1 MICGQWQ
8 QWIAESPPFWDL
20 EPSARETRS
29 KHLRQCWECRR
40 YALEDDPTLMFIE
53 LPKVEVSDAEVD
65 EILAT
70 VGTLRRARALEKG
83 ASPQRGH
90 LGRNLAAAAL
100 LTALL
105 LVPGH
110 TGPTRHGSVSRD
122 DIDSGESGLQSP
134 SAGALFLVTGT
145 EALSLIE
152 NLNRPEA
159 RIYQLTED
167 DLSVVMIVDESLDL

>member
-1 MICGQWQ
+1 MTCGQWQ
-8 QWIAESPPFWDL
+8 QWTAESLPFWEL
-20 EPSARETRS
+20 EPPARETRS
-29 KHLRQCWECRR
+29 KHLCQCFECRR
-40 YALEDDPTLMFIE
+40 RALEDDPTLMFIE

-90 LGRNLAAAAL
+90 LGRMLAAAAL

-110 TGPTRHGSVSRD
+110 TGPSRHGSVSRH
-122 DIDSGESGLQSP
+122 DIGSGEPARQSP
-134 SAGALFLVTGT
+134 TAEGLFLTTGT
-145 EALSLIE
+145 ESPSLIE

-159 RIYQLTED
+159 RIYQLTEH